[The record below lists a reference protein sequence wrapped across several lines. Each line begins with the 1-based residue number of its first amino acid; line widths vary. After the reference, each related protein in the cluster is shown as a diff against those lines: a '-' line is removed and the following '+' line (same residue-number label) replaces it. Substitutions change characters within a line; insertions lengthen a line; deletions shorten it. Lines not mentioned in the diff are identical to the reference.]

1 MSLTLISIISA
12 VFICFL
18 CLLLFLNIF
27 GLPANWLILFCAFA
41 WSFFYKESATDSA
54 LYWIILCA
62 LALTGEILETVLQ
75 MFKAKKHGSSK
86 GGAVGGMIGAI
97 IGGIAFAPFFL
108 GLGALVGALFGAW
121 GGCFIVEFMKGR
133 NLGEARHAAYG
144 TMTGRFLGTIC
155 KCLAGALMVAIIAH
169 NIWPS
174 DRLTSFM
181 PNYQFFALSLPFR
194 VL

>member
-1 MSLTLISIISA
+1 MSLSLISIISA
-12 VFICFL
+12 IFICFL
-18 CLLLFLNIF
+18 CFLLFLNIF
-27 GLPANWLILFCAFA
+27 GLPANWLILFFAFL
-41 WSFFYKESATDSA
+41 WSFFYKETTTASAF
-54 LYWIILCA
+54 YWIILCTLA
-62 LALTGEILETVLQ
+62 LAGEILETVLQ

-108 GLGALVGALFGAW
+108 GLGALAGALLGAW

-133 NLGEARHAAYG
+133 NLGEAGHAAFG

-155 KCLAGALMVAIIAH
+155 KCVTGALMIAIIAY

-174 DRLTSFM
+174 DRATAFLS
-181 PNYQFFALSLPFR
+181 NCQFFTFHLPLR